1 MFTEYIKSD
10 FEEYFKKKSNSKI
23 TEILKYSLDGGKCI
37 RSFIVKHIINTLSDN
52 KINFWEPVVAI
63 ELLHTASLIIDDLPC
78 MDNDQYRRGKESTFF
93 KFGEKNAILSSL
105 YIISE
110 SFKLLFDAFRNI
122 KIKLDDSNIKYDN
135 TYFNSDKQLELIFN
149 LVDDWSK
156 LIGDNLIVG
165 QLLDLKE
172 DVNKLL
178 GIDLPTENNSYLII
192 IYKTSSLFMFSFILG
207 AIYSGETNLDI
218 EQFKQMG
225 LNLGIIYQI
234 MDDFCDIEQDINNMN
249 FVKIN
254 GYEKSLEI
262 YIAKKE
268 ELIILLK
275 YNKLFTNEM
284 NTLIQNIDLKL
295 KNKINNTNTTNNF
308 FELHNI

>member
-10 FEEYFKKKSNSKI
+10 FDEFFKIKPNNKI
-23 TEILKYSLDGGKCI
+23 TEILKYSLNGGKCF
-37 RSFIVKHIINTLSDN
+37 RSFIVKHIINTLSNN

-93 KFGEKNAILSSL
+93 KFGEKNAILTSL
-105 YIISE
+105 YMISE

-122 KIKLDDSNIKYDN
+122 KKNLDDSNIKYDN
-135 TYFNSDKQLELIFN
+135 TYFNSDKQLELIFD
-149 LVDDWSK
+149 LVDNWSK
-156 LIGDNLIVG
+156 LIGENLIVG

-172 DVNKLL
+172 NVNKLL

-284 NTLIQNIDLKL
+284 NTLIQNIDIKL
-295 KNKINNTNTTNNF
+295 KNKINNNTNTNNF